1 LKLGKIQATTLCENL
16 RGGAGMLKS
25 RQARGIAGW
34 TLLALAILTLTGWII
49 GTSKTFRGCIDESS
63 NNPVIGL
70 YRDCTGEFLH
80 ENGEAIIAVFTI
92 VLSFSTIGLWIST
105 YSLWSATK
113 AADRPW
119 VGPFTVRS
127 KQLEPGNQINAEI
140 VILNTGRTPAL
151 RMRVAHDGVI
161 LEKGVEPAQPNLAHR
176 IPKALFPGAHDFYRP
191 FEGRDPLS
199 QADFDGIVRGTRVAW
214 IIAHIEYFDM
224 EGGCHHTNVCTR
236 WDQHGARAFVPHLQ
250 NDAD

>member
-1 LKLGKIQATTLCENL
+1 
-16 RGGAGMLKS
+16 MVKS

-34 TLLALAILTLTGWII
+34 TILAIAMLTLTYSVV
-49 GTSKTFRGCIDESS
+49 GTSKTFRGCVDESNKHAGEQSS
-63 NNPVIGL
+63 NKAIIDFPVIGL

-105 YSLWSATK
+105 YNLWSATK

-127 KQLEPGNQINAEI
+127 EQLAPGNQITAEI

-151 RMRVAHDGVI
+151 RMRVAHDGLI
-161 LEKGVEPAQPNLAHR
+161 LDRGVEPARPNLAQR

-199 QADFDGIVRGTRVAW
+199 QADFEGIVRGTRVAW
-214 IIAHIEYFDM
+214 IVAHIEYFDM
-224 EGGCHHTNVCTR
+224 EGGRHHTNICTR